1 MFQKILIANGEEN
14 RPQAGCGAG
23 STRAARL
30 PKPNRR
36 ARAARGD

>member
-1 MFQKILIANGEEN
+1 MFNEILIANRGDN
-14 RPQAGCGAG
+14 RPQADCGAG
-23 STRAARL
+23 STCAARL